1 VTGSGKLLTPFLI
14 FKGKSNGRIAAK
26 ELQTYPNE
34 CIYACQ
40 EKAWMDEVMMHKWID
55 LVLIPWKESRNP
67 GVIPVLILDAYRVHM
82 MGSVVNR
89 IQSLGIEVQHIPA
102 GCTYLC
108 QPVDV
113 GINRPI
119 KVEMTEQWEEWMVS
133 GGGVAD
139 GVAKTPSRAQVAEWI
154 VGAYKAITEQ
164 TGRNAWRKT
173 GYEWF

>member
-1 VTGSGKLLTPFLI
+1 
-14 FKGKSNGRIAAK
+14 
-26 ELQTYPNE
+26 
-34 CIYACQ
+34 
-40 EKAWMDEVMMHKWID
+40 M
-55 LVLIPWKESRNP
+55 
-67 GVIPVLILDAYRVHM
+67 LILDAYCVHM
-82 MGSVVNR
+82 MCSVVNR